1 MAARRKADLLI
12 AAGRVTVNGE
22 VARPGRQVDPEG
34 DRIIVDGQPARL
46 PARRT
51 YLLVN
56 KPSGVL
62 TAASDARGRRTVV
75 DLLAPSAGSTLPR
88 LYPVGRLDLDSR
100 GLVLLTDDGELAVR
114 VMHPRYH
121 VQKEYRV
128 RLRGRPSARALA
140 RVREGMT
147 VGDERFQP
155 TSVTVDGDD
164 ADQVRLTMVLT
175 EGRKREVRRIWR
187 ALGHPVLDL
196 ERVRIGPVR
205 LGRLPPGAM
214 RELSALEVREL
225 RRSVGLA

>member
-1 MAARRKADLLI
+1 MAARRKADLLV
-12 AAGRVTVNGE
+12 AAGRVKVNGE
-22 VARPGRQVDPEG
+22 TATPGRQVDPER
-34 DRIIVDGQPARL
+34 DRITVNGQPARL
-46 PARRT
+46 LARHT
-51 YLLVN
+51 YLAVN
-56 KPSGVL
+56 KPVGVL
-62 TAASDARGRRTVV
+62 TAASDPRGRRTVV
-75 DLLAPSAGSTLPR
+75 DLLARSHRSTLPR
-88 LYPVGRLDLDSR
+88 LYPVGRLDLNSR

-121 VQKEYRV
+121 VPKEYRV

-140 RVREGMT
+140 RAREGMT

-155 TSVTVDGDD
+155 ASIAVEGDD

-196 ERVRIGPVR
+196 ERVRIGPLR
-205 LGRLPPGAM
+205 LGRLQPGAM
-214 RELSALEVREL
+214 RELSAMEVGEL

>member
-1 MAARRKADLLI
+1 VR
-12 AAGRVTVNGE
+12 VNGE
-22 VARPGRQVDPEG
+22 VATPGRQVDPDG
-34 DRIIVDGQPARL
+34 DRITVDGQPARL

-51 YLLVN
+51 YLIVN
-56 KPSGVL
+56 KPAGVL

-75 DLLAPSAGSTLPR
+75 DLLTHSPGSTPPR

-128 RLRGRPSARALA
+128 RLRRRPSARALA
-140 RVREGMT
+140 RVREGMI

-155 TSVTVDGDD
+155 ASVALDGDD

-196 ERVRIGPVR
+196 ERVRIGPLR
-205 LGRLPPGAM
+205 LGRLPPGAS
-214 RELSALEVREL
+214 RELSATEVREL
-225 RRSVGLA
+225 RRAVGLA

>member
-34 DRIIVDGQPARL
+34 DRVTVDGQLARL
-46 PARRT
+46 PARPT

-62 TAASDARGRRTVV
+62 TAASDARGRRTVL
-75 DLLAPSAGSTLPR
+75 DLLAPSARSTLPR

-128 RLRGRPSARALA
+128 RLRGRPTARALA

-147 VGDERFQP
+147 VGEERFQP
-155 TSVTVDGDD
+155 ASVTVDGDD

-205 LGRLPPGAM
+205 LGRLPTGAM
-214 RELSALEVREL
+214 RELSAVEVREL